1 MLFTILMFL
10 VVLGIL
16 VLVHELGHFGAAKSL
31 GVRVDKFSIGF
42 WPKLFGIKR
51 GETEYMVSL
60 IPWGG
65 YVKIAGQEEPEGDE
79 PKHYELCSRGKL
91 QRLYVYIAGPFA
103 NFALAALL
111 FPLIYMLGIS
121 VSAYIDQPAMVGWV
135 EESSPAAM
143 AGIAYGDT
151 IVEVMDSPTPTWEA
165 ALTEIGSRP
174 GQHISM
180 VVERDGRHRTV
191 SLTVAEERRYG
202 AGVIGV
208 GMPIPPVIEN
218 VMPARPAKRAGLEAG
233 DVVLNI
239 NAVKVSDWMQLRDAV
254 KASDGKPLVMQVKR
268 GERVLKL
275 TVVPEFSDE
284 LESFAIGIGAP
295 PSPRKMMRYS
305 FGESIYRGVQKLFS
319 TMGLTLEVLCRLI
332 TGEASIKSLG
342 GPIMIARVAGQYARA
357 GTTPLL
363 ELIAFLSVQLF
374 ILNLLPIPVL
384 DGGHVLFLGIEAAT
398 KRPVSLKFKEA
409 ATRIGFAVLI
419 GFMLLVSYN
428 DILRILR

>member
-1 MLFTILMFL
+1 MFL
-10 VVLGIL
+10 IVLGIL

-42 WPKLFGIKR
+42 WPKLFGVKR

-79 PKHYELCSRGKL
+79 PEHHELCSRGKF
-91 QRLYVYIAGPFA
+91 QRLYVFIAGPSA
-103 NFALAALL
+103 NFVLAALL
-111 FPLIYMLGIS
+111 FPLVYMLGIS
-121 VSAYIDQPAMVGWV
+121 VSAYIDQPVTVGWV
-135 EESSPAAM
+135 EKSSPAAM
-143 AGIAYGDT
+143 VGITSGDT
-151 IVEVMDSPTPTWEA
+151 IVEVMGSPTPTWED

-180 VVERDGRHRTV
+180 VVERDGRRRTV

-208 GMPIPPVIEN
+208 GMPIPPIIAN
-218 VMPARPAKRAGLEAG
+218 VMDARPANKAGLEAG

-239 NAVKVSDWMQLRDAV
+239 NAVEVSDWMQLRDAV
-254 KASDGKPLVMQVKR
+254 KASGGKPLVMQVKR
-268 GERVLKL
+268 GKTAL
-275 TVVPEFSDE
+275 TVKVVPEFSEE
-284 LESFAIGIGAP
+284 LGSFAIGIGAP
-295 PSPRKMMRYS
+295 PSPTKMMRYP
-305 FGESIYRGVQKLFS
+305 FGESIYRGVRKLFS
-319 TMGLTLEVLCRLI
+319 TMALTFEVLSRLI

-363 ELIAFLSVQLF
+363 ELVAFLSVQLF

-384 DGGHVLFLGIEAAT
+384 DGGHVLFLGVEAAT

-409 ATRIGFAVLI
+409 ATRIGFALLI

-428 DILRILR
+428 DILRLLR